1 MTPATPHPAVST
13 PTEPTPTASEPTPGG
28 RRPFVTAWA
37 LCRSGVDSLTVTLA
51 ALADQ
56 TRRVDRIVVLD
67 LTQGAADLGQV
78 TRTQSGAD
86 TLSLIHI

>member
-1 MTPATPHPAVST
+1 MTAV
-13 PTEPTPTASEPTPGG
+13 
-28 RRPFVTAWA
+28 A

-86 TLSLIHI
+86 TGLPEAELVSEPTAGPVGAAVNRLLQTLAQAPDPA